1 MMAGPAWR
9 DAADVV
15 VIGTGVAGLAAAL
28 AADRAGRSVVVLS
41 KAAQTH
47 VTATHYAQG
56 GIAVVL
62 PDNDDSVDAHVA
74 DTLAAGAG
82 LCDPDAVYSIV
93 ADGYR
98 AVTDLV
104 GAGARLDESVPGRWA
119 LTREGGHSRRRIV
132 HAGGDATGAEVQRAL
147 QDAAGMLDIRT
158 GHVALRVLH
167 DGTAVTGLLVVRPDG
182 CGIIS
187 APSVILATGG
197 LGHLY
202 SATTNPAGSTGDG
215 IALGLWAG
223 VAVSDLEFIQFHP
236 TMLFAGRAGGRRP
249 LITEAIRGEGAILV
263 DRQGNSITAG
273 VHPMG
278 DLAPR
283 DVVAAAIDARLK
295 ATGDPCVYLDA
306 RGIEGFASRFPT
318 VTASCRAAGIDPVR
332 QPIPVVPGA
341 HYSCGGIVTDVYGQT
356 ELLGLYAAGEVART
370 GLHGANRLASN
381 SLLEGLVVGG
391 RAGKAAAAHAAA
403 AGRSR
408 ATSSA
413 TWPEPISY
421 TALDRGDLQRAMSRD
436 ASMYRAAAGLHRL
449 CDSLSGGTG
458 SRRGLSPRFRGRGAH
473 AGRAER
479 DRRRLG
485 PHRKPWL
492 PSSRGVPVHRAGAGT
507 QHRGPGSRRRKC
519 GVCPGASGGVLMGLS
534 DWELAAAR
542 AAIAR
547 GLDEDLRYGPDVTTL
562 ATVPASAT
570 TTASLVTREAGVVAG
585 LDVALLTLNEVLGTN
600 GYRVL
605 DRVED
610 GARVP
615 PGEALMTLEA
625 QTRGL
630 LTAERTML
638 NLVGH
643 LSGIA
648 TATAAWVDAVR
659 GTKAKI
665 RDTRKTLPGL
675 RALQKYAVRTGGGV
689 NHRLGLGDAALIKDN
704 HVAAAGSVVDALRAV
719 RNAAPDLPCEVEVD
733 SLEQLDAVL
742 PEKPELILLDN
753 FAVWQTQTAV
763 QRRDSRA
770 PTVMLESSGGLSLQ
784 TAATYAETGVD
795 YLAVGALTHSVRVL
809 DIGLDM

>member
-1 MMAGPAWR
+1 
-9 DAADVV
+9 
-15 VIGTGVAGLAAAL
+15 
-28 AADRAGRSVVVLS
+28 
-41 KAAQTH
+41 
-47 VTATHYAQG
+47 
-56 GIAVVL
+56 
-62 PDNDDSVDAHVA
+62 
-74 DTLAAGAG
+74 
-82 LCDPDAVYSIV
+82 
-93 ADGYR
+93 
-98 AVTDLV
+98 
-104 GAGARLDESVPGRWA
+104 
-119 LTREGGHSRRRIV
+119 
-132 HAGGDATGAEVQRAL
+132 
-147 QDAAGMLDIRT
+147 
-158 GHVALRVLH
+158 
-167 DGTAVTGLLVVRPDG
+167 
-182 CGIIS
+182 
-187 APSVILATGG
+187 
-197 LGHLY
+197 
-202 SATTNPAGSTGDG
+202 
-215 IALGLWAG
+215 
-223 VAVSDLEFIQFHP
+223 
-236 TMLFAGRAGGRRP
+236 
-249 LITEAIRGEGAILV
+249 
-263 DRQGNSITAG
+263 
-273 VHPMG
+273 
-278 DLAPR
+278 
-283 DVVAAAIDARLK
+283 
-295 ATGDPCVYLDA
+295 
-306 RGIEGFASRFPT
+306 
-318 VTASCRAAGIDPVR
+318 
-332 QPIPVVPGA
+332 
-341 HYSCGGIVTDVYGQT
+341 
-356 ELLGLYAAGEVART
+356 
-370 GLHGANRLASN
+370 
-381 SLLEGLVVGG
+381 
-391 RAGKAAAAHAAA
+391 
-403 AGRSR
+403 
-408 ATSSA
+408 
-413 TWPEPISY
+413 
-421 TALDRGDLQRAMSRD
+421 
-436 ASMYRAAAGLHRL
+436 
-449 CDSLSGGTG
+449 
-458 SRRGLSPRFRGRGAH
+458 
-473 AGRAER
+473 
-479 DRRRLG
+479 
-485 PHRKPWL
+485 
-492 PSSRGVPVHRAGAGT
+492 
-507 QHRGPGSRRRKC
+507 
-519 GVCPGASGGVLMGLS
+519 MGLS

-675 RALQKYAVRTGGGV
+675 RALQKYAVRAGGGV

>member
-1 MMAGPAWR
+1 
-9 DAADVV
+9 
-15 VIGTGVAGLAAAL
+15 
-28 AADRAGRSVVVLS
+28 
-41 KAAQTH
+41 
-47 VTATHYAQG
+47 
-56 GIAVVL
+56 
-62 PDNDDSVDAHVA
+62 
-74 DTLAAGAG
+74 
-82 LCDPDAVYSIV
+82 
-93 ADGYR
+93 
-98 AVTDLV
+98 
-104 GAGARLDESVPGRWA
+104 
-119 LTREGGHSRRRIV
+119 
-132 HAGGDATGAEVQRAL
+132 
-147 QDAAGMLDIRT
+147 
-158 GHVALRVLH
+158 
-167 DGTAVTGLLVVRPDG
+167 
-182 CGIIS
+182 
-187 APSVILATGG
+187 
-197 LGHLY
+197 
-202 SATTNPAGSTGDG
+202 
-215 IALGLWAG
+215 
-223 VAVSDLEFIQFHP
+223 
-236 TMLFAGRAGGRRP
+236 
-249 LITEAIRGEGAILV
+249 
-263 DRQGNSITAG
+263 
-273 VHPMG
+273 
-278 DLAPR
+278 
-283 DVVAAAIDARLK
+283 
-295 ATGDPCVYLDA
+295 
-306 RGIEGFASRFPT
+306 
-318 VTASCRAAGIDPVR
+318 
-332 QPIPVVPGA
+332 
-341 HYSCGGIVTDVYGQT
+341 
-356 ELLGLYAAGEVART
+356 
-370 GLHGANRLASN
+370 
-381 SLLEGLVVGG
+381 
-391 RAGKAAAAHAAA
+391 
-403 AGRSR
+403 
-408 ATSSA
+408 
-413 TWPEPISY
+413 
-421 TALDRGDLQRAMSRD
+421 
-436 ASMYRAAAGLHRL
+436 
-449 CDSLSGGTG
+449 
-458 SRRGLSPRFRGRGAH
+458 
-473 AGRAER
+473 
-479 DRRRLG
+479 
-485 PHRKPWL
+485 
-492 PSSRGVPVHRAGAGT
+492 
-507 QHRGPGSRRRKC
+507 
-519 GVCPGASGGVLMGLS
+519 MGLS

-585 LDVALLTLNEVLGTN
+585 LDVALLTLDEVLGTN

-675 RALQKYAVRTGGGV
+675 RALQKYAVRTGCGV